1 MKISELVKE
10 LDLTV
15 FTKPD
20 NLEREISG
28 GYASDLLS
36 NVMAQTI
43 QDQVW
48 VTIQAHQNI
57 VAVASLINL
66 SGIILAGDTLPDE
79 KTIDKAN
86 EEDIIILGTKL
97 SAFELI
103 GQMYKLGISG
113 E

>member
-1 MKISELVKE
+1 MKISELAKE
-10 LDLTV
+10 LNLTV
-15 FTKPD
+15 LTKPD
-20 NLEREISG
+20 NLAREISG

-36 NVMAQTI
+36 NVMAQTK
-43 QDQVW
+43 QDQIW

-97 SAFELI
+97 SAFEII
-103 GQMYKLGISG
+103 GQMYKLGIYG